1 MWWKIKQLY
10 ADQNMLALRSPVSK
24 RIFLSD
30 FSFAN
35 ILHKSCAFCSQFKTP
50 TPLSLGNFVLVL
62 IKYPFNASRKTNTD
76 STHSQKHTIC

>member
-1 MWWKIKQLY
+1 
-10 ADQNMLALRSPVSK
+10 MLSLRSTVSK

-35 ILHKSCAFCSQFKTP
+35 ILHKSCAFCSRLKTP
-50 TPLSLGNFVLVL
+50 TPSPFVLVL
-62 IKYPFNASRKTNTD
+62 IKYPFNASRKTYTD